1 MGAKMMVDKMYDIS
15 VFKPGD
21 KIRFLTT
28 NSLSGRCIFGGIYT
42 VKSCNHG
49 KENNYVYLEENNDTW
64 YTWRFELVT
73 PAPSSPVDSP
83 NHYNS
88 GSLECIDAI
97 EASMSRDEFLGYLKG
112 NTLKYLWRYR
122 YKGKPEE
129 DLKKA
134 QWYLDKLTT
143 TYTKDKN
150 D

>member
-1 MGAKMMVDKMYDIS
+1 MGAEMMS
-15 VFKPGD
+15 EPVFKPGD
-21 KIRFLTT
+21 KVRFIYNPHPSTP
-28 NSLSGRCIFGGIYT
+28 RDCITGDIYT
-42 VKSCNHG
+42 IKAYLGTSEPYVTLV
-49 KENNYVYLEENNDTW
+49 ENDDQW
-64 YTWRFELVT
+64 YAKRFELIT
-73 PAPSSPVDSP
+73 SAPSPVFSP

-112 NTLKYLWRYR
+112 NTMKYLWRYR

-134 QWYLDKLTT
+134 QWYQEKLTT
-143 TYTKDKN
+143 TYAKETN